1 VRDFSLAEGFKSGG
15 ILCVFPGFEAAR
27 IEEKIRCSAAGDLF
41 RVSLVF
47 LAICQFLWYAVDG
60 AVSSTPVGGFPRF
73 SSGVML
79 FFAPNRKKGGVHM
92 VTWEELIQFG
102 LFLVAL
108 ISLVLQANNKKK

>member
-1 VRDFSLAEGFKSGG
+1 MQEEMKKERIFPLLFGEFSWEWDSL
-15 ILCVFPGFEAAR
+15 
-27 IEEKIRCSAAGDLF
+27 
-41 RVSLVF
+41 RVHSRFF

-60 AVSSTPVGGFPRF
+60 AVSSTPVGGSPRF